1 MKNYY
6 LLLLTL
12 VLTAYSFGQTK
23 VLYSENFANQNGQGA
38 AGNPPT
44 IIVNG
49 DNWTVN
55 TDKATF
61 HNKAY
66 IQVVNGR
73 FEGFLVSGEAYW
85 YSSVIEIA
93 GYKDVEFKL
102 NASLTVKKGTNN
114 LLKTEYRINGSDQWN
129 SSSTNDILT
138 GEGNYEVSKSGLSGN
153 TLQIRVKL
161 NSDHNNSNV
170 SFDDVEVKGTPNCT
184 APVDAKNLIATAA
197 SQQTELTWT
206 KSHCAQEILVVA
218 KKGSPITAKP
228 LATANYSANA
238 NYGSGTPIVA
248 PNEFVVYKGTGTS
261 VVVTG
266 LTDNTSYYYK
276 VYTRYG
282 NVWSTGVSIASY
294 FSTAEY
300 CTLPNSSAAGTSRT
314 SIRYVKFGSINN
326 STPEKTTTNVVY
338 QDFSSQSTNV
348 NRGALL
354 PLTVKVDNGHGNTK
368 RSVTYAWIDWNND
381 GVFSAN
387 ERYYLGV
394 SDSQSNGPLTP
405 PNTNIDIPANAVL
418 GGTRMRIITQ
428 SYNGNNLP
436 VPNDPCAMPSDGE
449 VEDYTVIVVPTKIT
463 YIYNNGWS
471 PSEPWGKSTSD
482 NDIIIEFGE
491 ALIKGNTLSN
501 TITVHPTGALRVPN
515 GVVLSSANGMTLESS
530 STKYSSLLL
539 DGTISGNVSY
549 TRHVNGYQTV
559 GKGAG
564 GNDLI
569 SSPLVSTQNFGQF
582 AEANPNIYSN
592 LKQPAQKLFGPFSKA
607 TGSYLTWSTTANAS
621 EVLKPGVGYRAAS
634 TDNGG
639 FTFTGTVNKST
650 VKVNI
655 ENSGPQ
661 FKAYNLVG
669 NPYPAY
675 INIFD
680 FLTHDVDPSAAVVR
694 NIDLMDNYGAVYG
707 YDGDASGVGAAG
719 WKTYNLTSGTV
730 PDIDANMTP
739 GQGFLVTANAS
750 KVAAYDLTFAPSMTL
765 VGSTDDFINGRPV
778 NQNAAH
784 VKLQA
789 SIGTSHLKTDIFF
802 IEGTTSGLDFGYDA
816 AIYGQKAPAQALY
829 SHLVE
834 GHTGVDLSIQSLAYS
849 ALESDI
855 TVPVGI
861 NVPQGQQITVSI
873 AETSLPENVE
883 VYLEDTENGSFTLLN
898 DTDYVFTS
906 TSKLSNAGRFY
917 LRFSAKTL
925 SVEDNE
931 VNGLRIFTTA
941 TPRALHI
948 KGLLT
953 ATTTVTVYDLQGR
966 VVVSSILDEGSQ
978 ANKVD
983 VSSLS
988 VGAYVVKLSNAS
1000 QQKT

>member
-1 MKNYY
+1 
-6 LLLLTL
+6 
-12 VLTAYSFGQTK
+12 
-23 VLYSENFANQNGQGA
+23 
-38 AGNPPT
+38 
-44 IIVNG
+44 
-49 DNWTVN
+49 
-55 TDKATF
+55 
-61 HNKAY
+61 
-66 IQVVNGR
+66 
-73 FEGFLVSGEAYW
+73 
-85 YSSVIEIA
+85 
-93 GYKDVEFKL
+93 
-102 NASLTVKKGTNN
+102 
-114 LLKTEYRINGSDQWN
+114 
-129 SSSTNDILT
+129 
-138 GEGNYEVSKSGLSGN
+138 
-153 TLQIRVKL
+153 
-161 NSDHNNSNV
+161 
-170 SFDDVEVKGTPNCT
+170 
-184 APVDAKNLIATAA
+184 
-197 SQQTELTWT
+197 
-206 KSHCAQEILVVA
+206 
-218 KKGSPITAKP
+218 
-228 LATANYSANA
+228 
-238 NYGSGTPIVA
+238 
-248 PNEFVVYKGTGTS
+248 
-261 VVVTG
+261 
-266 LTDNTSYYYK
+266 
-276 VYTRYG
+276 
-282 NVWSTGVSIASY
+282 
-294 FSTAEY
+294 
-300 CTLPNSSAAGTSRT
+300 
-314 SIRYVKFGSINN
+314 
-326 STPEKTTTNVVY
+326 
-338 QDFSSQSTNV
+338 
-348 NRGALL
+348 
-354 PLTVKVDNGHGNTK
+354 
-368 RSVTYAWIDWNND
+368 
-381 GVFSAN
+381 
-387 ERYYLGV
+387 
-394 SDSQSNGPLTP
+394 
-405 PNTNIDIPANAVL
+405 
-418 GGTRMRIITQ
+418 
-428 SYNGNNLP
+428 
-436 VPNDPCAMPSDGE
+436 
-449 VEDYTVIVVPTKIT
+449 
-463 YIYNNGWS
+463 
-471 PSEPWGKSTSD
+471 
-482 NDIIIEFGE
+482 
-491 ALIKGNTLSN
+491 
-501 TITVHPTGALRVPN
+501 PN

-1000 QQKT
+1000 QQKTQKVILK